1 MPMHINLSEQ
11 VPGLLLYIAVYAK
24 DINLIETP
32 EEIKEPAK
40 HLKSELEM
48 NNLGKINSFLSLKL
62 EHCADGNLV
71 H

>member
-1 MPMHINLSEQ
+1 M
-11 VPGLLLYIAVYAK
+11 
-24 DINLIETP
+24 NLIETP

-40 HLKSELEM
+40 HLKSKLEM
-48 NNLGKINSFLSLKL
+48 NNLGKINSFLGLKL